1 MSTPIVIRHVVSIA
15 GCVREGAS
23 AVPPLVTRDLERRLE
38 GALVEIV
45 TGPPAFEMMRTV
57 QPVNPKTR
65 RRPDQTYTQ
74 ADGIY
79 FFVDLPPGPYQ
90 LRISAPQHGSRFGV
104 VEAGPVDVAPPDA
117 AGAAA
122 IVARADV
129 NLPSTRVRGVVTR
142 LDTGDPVENA
152 LVRVR
157 TDPQSARTDD
167 AGRYELRRLIQGS
180 PTIEVSAPNL
190 APARRTVTLAAG
202 QEQVVDIQLAP
213 L

>member
-15 GCVREGAS
+15 GCVRESAS
-23 AVPPLVTRDLERRLE
+23 AVPPLVTRDLERRLA

-45 TGPPAFEMMRTV
+45 AGPPAFETMRAV
-57 QPVNPKTR
+57 QAVNPKTR
-65 RRPDQTYTQ
+65 RRLDQTCSQ

-79 FFVDLPPGPYQ
+79 VFVDLPPGAYR
-90 LRISAPQHGSRFGV
+90 LRISAPQQGSRFGM
-104 VEAGPVDVAPPDA
+104 VEAGPVEVAP
-117 AGAAA
+117 AAA
-122 IVARADV
+122 VFVARADV
-129 NLPSTRVRGVVTR
+129 TLPSTRVRGVVTR

-157 TDPQSARTDD
+157 ADTQSVRTDD
-167 AGRYELRRLIQGS
+167 AGRYELRRMLQGS

-190 APARRTVTLAAG
+190 APARRTITLAAG

-213 L
+213 P